1 MNQILYGPPG
11 TGKTW
16 NMVYHALAII
26 EGKPVGALES
36 EDRKEV
42 KGRFD
47 ELVEYELS
55 NGVLKEIA
63 ERAARPCHIPQT
75 EIVK

>member
-1 MNQILYGPPG
+1 M
-11 TGKTW
+11 
-16 NMVYHALAII
+16 
-26 EGKPVGALES
+26 GALES

>member
-1 MNQILYGPPG
+1 MTLNPTSHPRQIPCDKPRAGDYRRQ
-11 TGKTW
+11 
-16 NMVYHALAII
+16 
-26 EGKPVGALES
+26 PVGALES

-63 ERAARPCHIPQT
+63 ERAARPCHIPHT